1 MRTVKFV
8 TSSVIIIVL
17 LFLIG
22 ELRYLEIVYSINNKF
37 PKAEFSE
44 KIVNINSTVADSAEE
59 IFNRSGCEIFFIK
72 YEYPSMLETNA
83 VIMCREEIIPT
94 LKNNFSITSYNYKSF
109 LAGRINILF
118 EAIPEEHEI
127 TGINY
132 VYFFGDNENVK
143 NAFDRFKTELGGGN
157 FYESSY
163 DGRYKIIEIAAIAL
177 SMGIIALLS
186 AWDLEYMK
194 KYFAVR
200 IIYGEDPKKL
210 FIKELSVN
218 ICFYFIAIFA
228 GGAFVSMIDDILKN
242 MDAVIWVFVLSAVVT
257 TIIYS
262 KILNLD
268 LVDTIK
274 GRNNFRRINKLSY
287 VLKLIT
293 LTLAAVSGAAVGNLF
308 PEFADTSAADR
319 FFSQIQ
325 NGYFCDFQTDF
336 DLSNINTSREY
347 YGSVNEKI
355 YREYYDRMSPFLLSQ
370 TGCYNDTEIIYANS
384 NTKEYLRTI
393 FDDDNFKTDTDII
406 IFIPEKLRNT
416 NAENTALKCYE
427 QVEHDGKYTYTT
439 VYIGDEYNII
449 SIDSDLSRYYKVLK
463 DPIIIFNSIPANRS
477 DTAIENANRY
487 GLYRNI
493 IYNNVNKYIGKIT
506 AGNDGLNPIVTS
518 CENFI
523 GQTSRQFYLI
533 FFFSTA
539 VFIMFLCF
547 VLFISIL
554 MIKNEISANA
564 KEYMIKKL
572 HGYTNMEL
580 FKDLVFSLI
589 IGDLAVVFVCS
600 LVGHDLIEIIAAVGA
615 MIIAADIIAILKA
628 SKKFEKANTASVIK
642 DGIYG

>member
-1 MRTVKFV
+1 MRAVKFV
-8 TSSVIIIVL
+8 TSSLIIIVL

-22 ELRYLEIVYSINNKF
+22 ELRYLEIGYSINNKF
-37 PKAEFSE
+37 PKAEFTE
-44 KIVNINSTVADSAEE
+44 KIVNANSTVADSAKE
-59 IFNRSGCEIFFIK
+59 IFNRSGCEIFFVK
-72 YEYPSMLETNA
+72 YEYPSMLETN
-83 VIMCREEIIPT
+83 VIIMCRKEIIPT
-94 LKNNFSITSYNYKSF
+94 LQNNLSIASDTYKSF
-109 LAGRINILF
+109 LAGRINISF
-118 EAIPEEHEI
+118 EAIPKEHEI
-127 TGINY
+127 TDIDY
-132 VYFFGDNENVK
+132 VYFFGNNENIK
-143 NAFDRFKTELGGGN
+143 NAFDQLKSELGGGN
-157 FYESSY
+157 FYESTY

-177 SMGIIALLS
+177 SMGIIILLS
-186 AWDLEYMK
+186 AWDLEYRK
-194 KYFAVR
+194 KYFALK

-210 FIKELSVN
+210 FIKELNVN
-218 ICFYFIAIFA
+218 ICFVFIVIFA
-228 GGAFVSMIDDILKN
+228 GIAFVSMFDDILKN
-242 MDAVIWVFVLSAVVT
+242 MDAVIWVFVLSVVVT

-262 KILNLD
+262 KILHLD
-268 LVDTIK
+268 LIDTIK
-274 GRNNFRRINKLSY
+274 GRNNFHKINKLSY

-308 PEFADTSAADR
+308 PELADISVANR

-370 TGCYNDTEIIYANS
+370 TDCYNDMEIIYANS

-393 FDDDNFKTDTDII
+393 FDDDNFKPDTDII

-416 NAENTALKCYE
+416 DAENTALKCYE

-449 SIDSDLSRYYKVLK
+449 SIDSNLSRYYKVLK
-463 DPIIIFNSIPANRS
+463 NPIIIFNSIPANKS

-487 GLYRNI
+487 GIYRNI
-493 IYNNVNKYIGKIT
+493 IYKNVNEYIGKIT
-506 AGNDGLNPIVTS
+506 AENDGLNPIVTP

-547 VLFISIL
+547 VLCISIL
-554 MIKNEISANA
+554 MIKNEISANS

-572 HGYTNMEL
+572 HGYTNTEL
-580 FKDLVFSLI
+580 FKELVFSLI
-589 IGDLAVVFVCS
+589 IGDLAIIFVC
-600 LVGHDLIEIIAAVGA
+600 LLIWHDLIEIIAAVGA
-615 MIIAADIIAILKA
+615 IIIVADIIAILKA
-628 SKKFEKANTASVIK
+628 SKKFEKAKTASVIK

>member
-1 MRTVKFV
+1 MKAVKFV
-8 TSSVIIIVL
+8 VSSVIIIVL

-37 PKAEFSE
+37 PKAEFTE
-44 KIVNINSTVADSAEE
+44 KIVNTNSTVADSAEE

-83 VIMCREEIIPT
+83 VIMCREEIMPS
-94 LKNNFSITSYNYKSF
+94 LKNNFPIASDTYKSF

-118 EAIPEEHEI
+118 ETIPEEHEI
-127 TGINY
+127 SGIDY
-132 VYFFGDNENVK
+132 VYFFGSNENIK
-143 NAFDRFKTELGGGN
+143 NVFDQLKTELGGGN

-177 SMGIIALLS
+177 SMGIITLLS
-186 AWDLEYMK
+186 AWDLEYRR
-194 KYFAVR
+194 KYFALK

-210 FIKELSVN
+210 FIKELFANV
-218 ICFYFIAIFA
+218 CFFFIAIFA
-228 GGAFVSMIDDILKN
+228 GGAFVSMFDDILKN
-242 MDAVIWVFVLSAVVT
+242 MDAIILVFALSVVVT
-257 TIIYS
+257 MIVYS
-262 KILNLD
+262 KILHLD
-268 LVDTIK
+268 IVDTIK
-274 GRNNFRRINKLSY
+274 GRNNFQRINKLSY

-293 LTLAAVSGAAVGNLF
+293 LALAAVSGAAVGKLF
-308 PEFADTSAADR
+308 LELADTAAADR

-336 DLSNINTSREY
+336 DLSNINVSREY

-370 TGCYNDTEIIYANS
+370 TNWYNDTEIIYANS
-384 NTKEYLRTI
+384 NTKEYLLTI
-393 FDDDNFKTDTDII
+393 FDDDNFKLDTDII

-427 QVEHDGKYTYTT
+427 QVEHDEKYTYTA

-449 SIDSDLSRYYKVLK
+449 SIDSDLGRYYKVLK
-463 DPIIIFNSIPANRS
+463 DPIIIFNSIQANRS
-477 DTAIENANRY
+477 DTVIENTNRY
-487 GLYRNI
+487 GLYRDI
-493 IYNNVNKYIGKIT
+493 IYKNVNEYIGKIT
-506 AGNDGLNPIVTS
+506 AENDGLNPIVTS

-533 FFFSTA
+533 FFFSA
-539 VFIMFLCF
+539 VVFVMLLCF
-547 VLFISIL
+547 LLFISIL

-572 HGYTNMEL
+572 HGHTNMEL

-589 IGDLAVVFVCS
+589 IGDLAVIFVCS
-600 LVGHDLIEIIAAVGA
+600 LAGHDLLEIIAAVGA
-615 MIIAADIIAILKA
+615 IIIAADFIVVLIA